1 MTGNPHTCLCFPYL
15 HGYGFC
21 MCSCVCMHMCPGYTQ
36 ASVHL
41 HVEARGRRCLLQSHL
56 TFLRLH
62 LSLTGWPESPGA
74 HLCLCIPNTGV
85 TGIVC
90 SSLLFCVRLGI
101 GTQALVFVPVLLG
114 TKPSSQFS
122 SCPLNSHLKYM
133 SRAGKRA

>member
-41 HVEARGRRCLLQSHL
+41 HVEARGRRCLLQSHP

-90 SSLLFCVRLGI
+90 SSLLFCCEAGDRNSGPRVCSSPFRHQTI
-101 GTQALVFVPVLLG
+101 FSVFFLSFKFTFKIYV
-114 TKPSSQFS
+114 
-122 SCPLNSHLKYM
+122 
-133 SRAGKRA
+133 

>member
-21 MCSCVCMHMCPGYTQ
+21 MCSCVCMHMCPGYMQ

-41 HVEARGRRCLLQSHL
+41 HVEARGRRCLLQSHP

-74 HLCLCIPNTGV
+74 HLCLHPQHWSYRHSVQLPAFLCEAGDRNSGPR
-85 TGIVC
+85 VC
-90 SSLLFCVRLGI
+90 FSPFRHQTIFS
-101 GTQALVFVPVLLG
+101 VFFLSFKFTFKIYV
-114 TKPSSQFS
+114 
-122 SCPLNSHLKYM
+122 
-133 SRAGKRA
+133 